1 MDPMRLVLLDMDST
15 FIQQEV
21 IDLLAIHAG
30 VGFQVAA
37 ITDRSMRG
45 EIDFQEALS
54 LRVGLLAGLSSD
66 VFAKVRDEISLSTGA
81 EEMVST
87 LHERGHKVAIISG
100 GFENVITPILEGA
113 RIDYFRANLLEVSG
127 GVLTGNIVGRIIDRT
142 AKADYLR
149 ELADL
154 LKIPLSNTVAVGD
167 GANDLGMMEL
177 AGLSIAFNA
186 KPVVRAAADEVIA
199 DRDLTGVLRFMGIN

>member
-1 MDPMRLVLLDMDST
+1 
-15 FIQQEV
+15 
-21 IDLLAIHAG
+21 
-30 VGFQVAA
+30 
-37 ITDRSMRG
+37 
-45 EIDFQEALS
+45 
-54 LRVGLLAGLSSD
+54 
-66 VFAKVRDEISLSTGA
+66 VRDEISLSTGA
-81 EEMVST
+81 EEMVTT

-113 RIDYFRANLLEVSG
+113 RIDYFRANLLEESD